1 MLITALTTTNNVRR
15 QWIMLILTRRL
26 NETLVIGD
34 NITVTVVG
42 IAGSR
47 VRIGVNAPRD
57 VSVKR
62 EKTVPKARTDDRLPH
77 SGP

>member
-1 MLITALTTTNNVRR
+1 
-15 QWIMLILTRRL
+15 MLILTRRL
-26 NETLVIGD
+26 SETLVIGD

-62 EKTVPKARTDDRLPH
+62 EKTVSKAPPDDRLPH